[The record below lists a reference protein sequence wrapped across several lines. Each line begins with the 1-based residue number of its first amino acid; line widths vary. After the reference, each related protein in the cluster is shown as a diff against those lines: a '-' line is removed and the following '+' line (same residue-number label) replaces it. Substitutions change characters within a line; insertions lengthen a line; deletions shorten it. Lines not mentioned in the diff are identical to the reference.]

1 MFPTNV
7 GRNDKILRLVFVLAM
22 TILGFSVSSWFFLG
36 LLPLFSVLTG
46 YCPLYSLVGYNS
58 CPLKK

>member
-7 GRNDKILRLVFVLAM
+7 GKNDKLLRIAFVVLMA
-22 TILGFSVSSWFFLG
+22 ILGFSVSAWFFLG
-36 LLPLFSVLTG
+36 LLPLFSVITG
-46 YCPLYSLVGYNS
+46 YCPLYSLVGYSS